1 MKLTDKAK
9 KHLALTGL
17 GVICIVLVIAIAL
30 QFKTEEPKDAVFQP
44 SSTITEDAAPNAE
57 IPTASTVSKVPEISV
72 QPIDPTSSANVTAAA
87 DTADS
92 TGTEQSLQA
101 EPVKP
106 EAPAEPPTPKE
117 DSAISN
123 PAKLPEYKPEDTV
136 KSEPSSP
143 KGGDKNEKGRIWFPG
158 FGWVDD
164 EGANTGTQVGND
176 DDELTGNKVGSMD

>member
-30 QFKTEEPKDAVFQP
+30 QFKTEELKDAVFQP
-44 SSTITEDAAPNAE
+44 SSTIMEDAAPNAY
-57 IPTASTVSKVPEISV
+57 IPKDSNVPPVPEISV
-72 QPIDPTSSANVTAAA
+72 QPNDPTSATNVTAAA

-117 DSAISN
+117 DSVISN
-123 PAKLPEYKPEDTV
+123 PIKLPEYKPEDIV

-143 KGGDKNEKGRIWFPG
+143 KGGDKNEKGQMWVPG

-164 EGANTGTQVGND
+164 SGPNEGTTVDGEGDINKQVGN
-176 DDELTGNKVGSMD
+176 MD

>member
-1 MKLTDKAK
+1 MKLTDKTK
-9 KHLALTGL
+9 KRLTAAGL
-17 GVICIVLVIAIAL
+17 GAVCVVLVIAIAL

-57 IPTASTVSKVPEISV
+57 IPTASTVSIVPEISV
-72 QPIDPTSSANVTAAA
+72 QPIDPTSSANVTAAV

-92 TGTEQSLQA
+92 TGTEQSLQV

-106 EAPAEPPTPKE
+106 EAPKE

-123 PAKLPEYKPEDTV
+123 PAKPPEYKPEDTV

-143 KGGDKNEKGRIWFPG
+143 KGDDKNEKGQIWFPG

-164 EGANTGTQVGND
+164 EGTNTGTQVGND